1 MKCAYICKASSTRKW
16 WLQLLFYD
24 YYFDFAT
31 PPLLPLC
38 ISTHPLFHHSPPHT
52 PHKVLF
58 KIDLQEST
66 SFSLPLLAQLQ
77 TAAMSLFFKV
87 TLIIGNVKKKKN
99 HIGVDPGC
107 FLKMKH
113 WAETKGAC
121 NSVCALWQRKK
132 FQRSPCTQK
141 PRSLSNQGAGAWE
154 AYQEL
159 KSQ

>member
-87 TLIIGNVKKKKN
+87 TLIIGNVKKKK
-99 HIGVDPGC
+99 IISGWTQAV
-107 FLKMKH
+107 FLKWSTGQKQKEH
-113 WAETKGAC
+113 ATRCVLCGKGR
-121 NSVCALWQRKK
+121 NFKEVHVL
-132 FQRSPCTQK
+132 
-141 PRSLSNQGAGAWE
+141 RSLGVFPIKGLGHGKHTRS
-154 AYQEL
+154 
-159 KSQ
+159 